1 MLFRLLSHI
10 RTTQAACNTLCKLA
24 AVWHKNQVEK
34 GDKWLYS
41 ITIEWLVCILQR
53 WGGENKIGA
62 AALAE
67 GADSINAW
75 LAHLF
80 DDTVTSISGNISDGH
95 ENSADSGAVLKGANI
110 LRNITRLSHT
120 DT

>member
-1 MLFRLLSHI
+1 MVTFYNNSAI
-10 RTTQAACNTLCKLA
+10 
-24 AVWHKNQVEK
+24 HKER
-34 GDKWLYS
+34 
-41 ITIEWLVCILQR
+41 LVCTLQR

-80 DDTVTSISGNISDGH
+80 DDTVTSISDGH
-95 ENSADSGAVLKGANI
+95 KISADSGAVLKGANI
-110 LRNITRLSHT
+110 LSSYSGISHVCPT
-120 DT
+120 QTPDKERGGNKSSAGF